1 MKFRKIAGVSTA
13 MLTAAA
19 LSGTFAVCAEETGI
33 IGSAW
38 VYAADDNWDT
48 QFWGGEPD
56 AKDNSGIESAEGAV
70 ITGDGSYT
78 AEITFENE
86 VESLGFAAL
95 CTNIETSGCPENM
108 TVSIDSVKVNGN
120 EVEFAVNGT
129 PQWKDDGGKMR
140 VNIYNAWSGDSSDT
154 AVDKSVFN
162 GAKTISVEFT
172 VDGLEED
179 EPPAETAAPVTEAPV
194 TEAPAEETAQ
204 AETTVTEP
212 QVTDTEESE
221 ILTEDVTDL
230 SAEEAPESD
239 PAENNAPMGNTPAS
253 VLLALT
259 ALSAAVMAVSGKK
272 G

>member
-38 VYAADDNWDT
+38 IYAADDNWNI
-48 QFWGGEPD
+48 QFWGGEPN
-56 AKDNSGIESAEGAV
+56 ANDNSGIESAEGAV

-78 AEITFENE
+78 AEITFEKE

-108 TVSIDSVKVNGN
+108 TVSIDSVSVNGN

-162 GAKTISVEFT
+162 GAKTVTVEFT

-179 EPPAETAAPVTEAPV
+179 VPPAETAAPV

-204 AETTVTEP
+204 AETTVAEP
-212 QVTDTEESE
+212 QVSEDEGSE

>member
-19 LSGTFAVCAEETGI
+19 LSGTFAVCAEETDI

-38 VYAADDNWDT
+38 IYAADDSWNV

-108 TVSIDSVKVNGN
+108 TVSIDSVSVNGS

-140 VNIYNAWSGDSSDT
+140 VNIYNAWSGDNSDT

-162 GAKTISVEFT
+162 GAKTVTVEFT

-179 EPPAETAAPVTEAPV
+179 EPPAETAAPVTEAP
-194 TEAPAEETAQ
+194 AEETSQ

-212 QVTDTEESE
+212 QFAEDEETE

-239 PAENNAPMGNTPAS
+239 PAETNAPMGNTPAS

-259 ALSAAVMAVSGKK
+259 VLSAAAMAVSGKK